1 MYKYVCFCRFCQF
14 SYILVS
20 CKCLRNKYYYS
31 IRQHQHRIRR
41 ENYQRSCSMYISILQ
56 MQTLHMG
63 VPKYTLSV
71 PTCILE
77 SRHGLIFMCSLLVC
91 LLSSLLAWCSSN
103 QSAITDKSQIK
114 FVFGCLMSSVFQY
127 IQLSLPVSTRTYLPT
142 HYGNGNVYISAGQS

>member
-1 MYKYVCFCRFCQF
+1 MYHFCRFCQF

-41 ENYQRSCSMYISILQ
+41 ENYQGSCSMYISILQ
-56 MQTLHMG
+56 MQTLHMA
-63 VPKYTLSV
+63 VPKCTLSV

-77 SRHGLIFMCSLLVC
+77 SIHGLIFMCSLLVC
-91 LLSSLLAWCSSN
+91 LLSFLLAWCSST
-103 QSAITDKSQIK
+103 QSVITQKSQIN

-127 IQLSLPVSTRTYLPT
+127 NCLQQSAPERIYNPT
-142 HYGNGNVYISAGQS
+142 TQFGFLHC